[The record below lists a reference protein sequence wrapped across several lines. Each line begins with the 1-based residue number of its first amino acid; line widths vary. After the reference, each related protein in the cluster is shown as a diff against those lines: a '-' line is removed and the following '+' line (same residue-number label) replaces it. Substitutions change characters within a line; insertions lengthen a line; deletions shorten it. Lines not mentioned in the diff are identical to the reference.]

1 MNSVPLLT
9 ITRRILTFFRLTSYP
24 VWIGLSLLLV
34 LLLLVPQL
42 KTTATQVPLTVTEQ
56 AYLSAHPVLSVC
68 VDPDWLPFEGID
80 SHQKHVGII
89 ADLLSLMASKVGL
102 KIQLH
107 PTKNWE
113 ESLMAS
119 KSGQCLAL
127 SALNQTPEREQWL
140 IFTEPL
146 LEDPN
151 VLITRDDHP
160 FISDIASL
168 THKTIALPR
177 GTAMAELFARDF
189 PHLTIVYTDSETQAM
204 QMVSDGKVDLTLR
217 SLIIAAH
224 TIKNAGWYNLK
235 VSGQVPGYGNQF
247 RIGIS
252 QSEQTLR
259 TILNHGIAALSEQE
273 RQQIM
278 DRYLNLKV
286 VSEVVTDYTLAY
298 GLGILL
304 LAVIGTSL
312 FWMRRLSALNQQL
325 SVTAQTDA
333 LTQLTNRHGLN
344 LTLEK
349 DLERAQRYQHP
360 LSIIMMDIDHFK
372 RVNDQYGHLTG
383 DKVLVQC
390 SQILKDNLRKSD
402 IICRWG
408 GEEFLVLCFETSQE
422 QASHLAELLLEKV
435 RQHYFTEVGR
445 VTMSAGVAQ
454 AMPQDNAETLTK
466 RADTVLYKA
475 KHQGRDRVCVGQDNL
490 DSMADILN
498 TFAKTDN

>member
-1 MNSVPLLT
+1 MDSSSIFSTTGPLFSFL
-9 ITRRILTFFRLTSYP
+9 RLTSHSL
-24 VWIGLSLLLV
+24 WIGL
-34 LLLLVPQL
+34 LLLLLGYPL
-42 KTTATQVPLTVTEQ
+42 TATAAQVPLTVTER
-56 AYLSAHPVLSVC
+56 AYISAHPVLSVC

-80 SHQKHVGII
+80 NKQQHVGII
-89 ADLLSLMASKVGL
+89 ADLLPLVASKTGL
-102 KIQLH
+102 QIQLH
-107 PTKNWE
+107 PTKNWD
-113 ESLMAS
+113 ESLLAS
-119 KSGQCLAL
+119 KSGECLAL

-140 IFTEPL
+140 IFTDPL

-168 THKTIALPR
+168 NNKTIALPH

-189 PHLTIVYTDSETQAM
+189 PNLTIIYTDSEPQAM

-235 VSGQVPGYGNQF
+235 VSGQVPGYGNQL

-259 TILNHGIAALSEQE
+259 TILNRGIAALSEQE

-278 DRYLNLKV
+278 DRYLSLQV

-298 GLGILL
+298 ALGILL
-304 LAVIGTSL
+304 LGVIGTSL
-312 FWMRRLSALNQQL
+312 FWMRRLRALNQQL
-325 SVTAQTDA
+325 SVMAQTDA

-349 DLERAQRYQHP
+349 DLVRAQRYQHP
-360 LSIIMMDIDHFK
+360 LSVMMMDIDHFK

-383 DKVLVQC
+383 DKVLVAC
-390 SQILKDNLRKSD
+390 SQLLKENLRKSD

-408 GEEFLVLCFETSQE
+408 GEEFLVLCFETTQE
-422 QASHLAELLLEKV
+422 QAAHLAELLLEKV
-435 RQHYFTEVGR
+435 RQHHFPEVGSM
-445 VTMSAGVAQ
+445 TMSAGVAQ
-454 AMPQDNAETLTK
+454 ANPQDNAETLTK
-466 RADTVLYKA
+466 RADTLLYEA
-475 KHQGRDRVCVGQDNL
+475 KHQGRDRVCVDHNNL
-490 DSMADILN
+490 HSMTDIPESN
-498 TFAKTDN
+498 R

>member
-1 MNSVPLLT
+1 MNSAFVFT
-9 ITRRILTFFRLTSYP
+9 VTRRFLTFFRLTSYP
-24 VWIGLSLLLV
+24 LWIGL
-34 LLLLVPQL
+34 LLLLLGHPL
-42 KTTATQVPLTVTEQ
+42 KAAAAQVPLTVTER
-56 AYLSAHPVLSVC
+56 AYISAHPVLSVC

-80 SHQKHVGII
+80 SNQQHVGII
-89 ADLLSLMASKVGL
+89 ADLLPLVASKTGL
-102 KIQLH
+102 QIQLH
-107 PTKNWE
+107 PTKSWD
-113 ESLMAS
+113 ESLLAS
-119 KSGQCLAL
+119 KSGECLAL
-127 SALNQTPEREQWL
+127 SALNQTPERDQWL
-140 IFTEPL
+140 IFTDPL

-168 THKTIALPR
+168 NNQTIALPH

-189 PHLTIVYTDSETQAM
+189 PNLTIIYTDSEPQAM

-235 VSGQVPGYGNQF
+235 VSGQVPGYGNQL

-259 TILNHGIAALSEQE
+259 TILNRGIAALSEQE

-278 DRYLNLKV
+278 DRYLSLQV

-304 LAVIGTSL
+304 LGVIGTSL
-312 FWMRRLSALNQQL
+312 FWMRRLNALNQQL
-325 SVTAQTDA
+325 SVMAQTDA
-333 LTQLTNRHGLN
+333 LTLLTNRHGLN

-360 LSIIMMDIDHFK
+360 LSVMMMDIDHFK

-383 DKVLVQC
+383 DKVLVAC
-390 SQILKDNLRKSD
+390 SQLLKDNLRKSD

-408 GEEFLVLCFETSQE
+408 GEEFLVLCFETTQE
-422 QASHLAELLLEKV
+422 QAAHLAELLLEKV
-435 RQHYFTEVGR
+435 RQHHFPEVGG

-454 AMPQDNAETLTK
+454 ANPQDNAETLTK
-466 RADTVLYKA
+466 RADTLLYEA
-475 KHQGRDRVCVGQDNL
+475 KHQGRDRVCVDQGNL
-490 DSMADILN
+490 DPM
-498 TFAKTDN
+498 TDNPESNS

>member
-1 MNSVPLLT
+1 MDSVSVFAAV
-9 ITRRILTFFRLTSYP
+9 RRFLSLFRLTRYRL
-24 VWIGLSLLLV
+24 WIGLSLLFLMGH
-34 LLLLVPQL
+34 QL
-42 KTTATQVPLTVTEQ
+42 NAAALQVPLTVTEQ

-68 VDPDWLPFEGID
+68 VDPDWLPFEAID
-80 SHQKHVGII
+80 SNRKHVGII
-89 ADLLSLMASKVGL
+89 ADLLALVGSKTGL
-102 KIQLH
+102 QIQLH
-107 PTKNWE
+107 PTDSWD

-140 IFTEPL
+140 IFTDPL

-151 VLITRDDHP
+151 VLITREEHP
-160 FISDIASL
+160 FISSMANL
-168 THKTIALPR
+168 NNKTIALPR

-189 PHLTIVYTDSETQAM
+189 PNLTIVYTDTEQQAM
-204 QMVSDGKVDLTLR
+204 QLVSDGKVELTLR

-235 VSGQVPGYGNQF
+235 VSGQVPGYGNQL

-259 TILNHGIAALSEQE
+259 SILNHGIASISEQE
-273 RQQIM
+273 RQLIM
-278 DRYLNLKV
+278 DRHLSLQM

-312 FWMRRLSALNQQL
+312 FWMRRLNALNQQL
-325 SVTAQTDA
+325 SVMAQTDA

-360 LSIIMMDIDHFK
+360 LSVIMMDIDHFK
-372 RVNDQYGHLTG
+372 QVNDQYGHLAG
-383 DKVLVQC
+383 DKILVEC
-390 SQILKDNLRKSD
+390 SQLLRENLRKSD
-402 IICRWG
+402 VICRWG
-408 GEEFLVLCFETSQE
+408 GEEFLVLCFETTQE
-422 QASHLAELLLEKV
+422 QATNLAELLLEKI
-435 RQHYFTEVGR
+435 RHHPFPEVGN
-445 VTMSAGVAQ
+445 VTVSAGVAQ
-454 AMPQDNAETLTK
+454 AEPADNAETLTK
-466 RADTVLYKA
+466 RADTLLYEA
-475 KHQGRDRVCVGQDNL
+475 KHKGRDQVCVVDSNL
-490 DSMADILN
+490 GFDSEVLN
-498 TFAKTDN
+498 RL